1 MGLIFSVVKEGHMKR
16 QITQAAYEELVEL
29 LGHEKAVEI
38 MKLYMV
44 EVKK

>member
-1 MGLIFSVVKEGHMKR
+1 MKR

-29 LGHEKAVEI
+29 LGDEKAVEI
-38 MKLYMV
+38 MESYMV